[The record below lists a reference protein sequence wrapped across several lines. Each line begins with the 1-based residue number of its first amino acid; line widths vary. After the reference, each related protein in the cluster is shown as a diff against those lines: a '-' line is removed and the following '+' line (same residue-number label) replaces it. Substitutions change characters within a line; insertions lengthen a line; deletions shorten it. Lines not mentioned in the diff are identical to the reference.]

1 MNTSYLIYQAERTK
15 TAAEQRAIDR
25 SAGELA
31 ASLAR
36 RWHSLAALSKGQQ
49 LRRGQ
54 RSAARAGTPAV
65 EKRQGRPA
73 STPNPQKFARHHHQ
87 RI

>member
-36 RWHSLAALSKGQQ
+36 RWHSLAALSHGQL

-54 RSAARAGTPAV
+54 RWTARTRRPDLH
-65 EKRQGRPA
+65 EKTGHPVLCT
-73 STPNPQKFARHHHQ
+73 STSRSH
-87 RI
+87 RRT